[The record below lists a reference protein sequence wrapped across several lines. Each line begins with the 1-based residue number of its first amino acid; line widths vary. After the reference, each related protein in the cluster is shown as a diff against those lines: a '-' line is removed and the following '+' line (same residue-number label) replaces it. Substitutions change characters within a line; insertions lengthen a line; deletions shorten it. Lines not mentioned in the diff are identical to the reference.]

1 MNLLPPEITDIVL
14 TNYRLIIATLV
25 GYSVIFVLITYA
37 AKRRLSHEVSDYVVA
52 SRNLGWLVVTFT
64 MYASVLSGVGMAGIP
79 GMVYSVGVP
88 FVVTVLAGHTVA
100 LALLWYLGPRIWIVG
115 KEYNFT
121 TPGDLLGKYYQSDTL
136 RVYTVVASILFNIAY
151 IVAQLL
157 AGGVLLNVLSGN
169 TISFELGVFIITVI
183 VMVHVASSGLRG
195 IAWLDL
201 FNGLLILFLL
211 FSFGVTILAAAGGF
225 NNVLEGLGDLKES
238 FITIPGTV
246 GVFTPSRIFGI
257 FIGLSIGTIV
267 LSPSAWI
274 RIYSARSKSYF
285 GKISVLMLVLW
296 YISHIMGAFLIGTYS
311 RLVLPDVANPDFV
324 SSLLAFKV
332 MPVFLAALFL
342 IAILAAIISTTD
354 TYMHTLAATVT
365 RDFIQAV
372 LWPKMDQ
379 SQEIRLNRLIMVVMA
394 ALGILLALLNPVLI
408 TPLAIFGGGIT
419 VQLLPPLLGAVT
431 WSRASTPAA
440 IVSPAIGIVLTL
452 VWELNILPNPVPA
465 SILPGLATAFFVNV
479 GLFVLISYMTRP
491 QPPEQVEKF
500 HGLIARELSS

>member
-1 MNLLPPEITDIVL
+1 MNLSPEIAEIVL
-14 TNYRLIIATLV
+14 DNYRLIIGSLV
-25 GYSVIFVLITYA
+25 GYFVVFVLITYA
-37 AKRRLSHEVSDYVVA
+37 AKRHLTQEVSDYVVA

-64 MYASVLSGVGMAGIP
+64 MYASILSGVGMAGIP
-79 GMVYSVGVP
+79 GTVYSVGVP
-88 FVVTVLAGHTVA
+88 FVITVLTGHTIA
-100 LALLWYLGPRIWIVG
+100 LALLCYLGPRIWILG
-115 KEYNFT
+115 KKFNFT
-121 TPGDLLGKYYQSDTL
+121 TPGDLLGEYYQSDTI
-136 RVYTVVASILFNIAY
+136 RVYTVIASILFNIAY

-157 AGGVLLNVLSGN
+157 AGGVLLNVLSGSI
-169 TISFELGVFIITVI
+169 ISFELGVLIITVV

-201 FNGLLILFLL
+201 FNGLIILFLL
-211 FSFGVTILAAAGGF
+211 SVFGVSILAAAGGPGD
-225 NNVLEGLGDLKES
+225 LIEGLGPLKES
-238 FITIPGTV
+238 FIAIPGTV

-274 RIYSARSKSYF
+274 RIYSASSKNHF
-285 GKISVLMLVLW
+285 VKISVLMLVLW
-296 YISHIMGAFLIGTYS
+296 FVSHIMGTYLIGSYG
-311 RLVLPDVANPDFV
+311 RLVLPDVENPDFV

-372 LWPKMDQ
+372 IWPEMSQ
-379 SQEIRLNRLIMVVMA
+379 SQEMRLNRVIMGGMA
-394 ALGILLALLNPVLI
+394 GVGVLLALLNPVLI
-408 TPLAIFGGGIT
+408 TPLAIFGGGIV

-431 WSRASTPAA
+431 WSRASTLAA
-440 IVSPAIGIVLTL
+440 IVSPAVGIVLTL
-452 VWELNILPNPVPA
+452 VWELNILPYPVPA
-465 SILPGLATAFFVNV
+465 GILPGLATAFFINV
-479 GLFVLISYMTRP
+479 GLFVLISYMTNP

-500 HGLIARELSS
+500 HGLIARELKS